1 MWFWL
6 FILSCLLNVVALL
19 YVRWLINIINVI
31 NQDIKSL
38 SDMIAEFSTH
48 LKSVY
53 ELEMFYGDD
62 TLKSLMDHAS
72 QLSERLE
79 DLDLVVNEERKEEIE
94 AEEEKA

>member
-6 FILSCLLNVVALL
+6 FILSCLVNIVALL
-19 YVRWLINIINVI
+19 YIRWLINIINVI

-38 SDMIAEFSTH
+38 SDMIEEFSTH

-79 DLDLVVNEERKEEIE
+79 DLDLVVNEERKEEVE
-94 AEEEKA
+94 AEEEEA

>member
-1 MWFWL
+1 VN
-6 FILSCLLNVVALL
+6 IVALL
-19 YVRWLINIINVI
+19 YIRWLINIINVI

-38 SDMIAEFSTH
+38 SDMIEEFSTH

-79 DLDLVVNEERKEEIE
+79 DLDLVVNEERKEEVE
-94 AEEEKA
+94 AEEEEA

>member
-6 FILSCLLNVVALL
+6 FITSLSINIMALL
-19 YVRWLINIINVI
+19 YIRWLIDTIKFI
-31 NQDIKSL
+31 NQDIENL
-38 SDMIAEFSTH
+38 SSMLGEFSIH

-79 DLDLVVNEERKEEIE
+79 DLDLVVNEERKEEIAAEKKE
-94 AEEEKA
+94 A

>member
-1 MWFWL
+1 ML
-6 FILSCLLNVVALL
+6 G
-19 YVRWLINIINVI
+19 
-31 NQDIKSL
+31 
-38 SDMIAEFSTH
+38 EFSIH

-79 DLDLVVNEERKEEIE
+79 DLDLVVNEERKEEIAAEKKE
-94 AEEEKA
+94 A